1 MNKRFATFVLVATM
15 FACSKQEPPAPA
27 DTAAPSATAP
37 AASAEPAA
45 SSATTP
51 APSASAAT
59 AEPPTEEDFE
69 HEATD
74 QVTAK
79 TLDAQLDALEKEIKA
94 D

>member
-1 MNKRFATFVLVATM
+1 MNKPFATFVLAATV

-27 DTAAPSATAP
+27 ATTAPSATAP
-37 AASAEPAA
+37 AVSAAPTAP
-45 SSATTP
+45 SATTP

-69 HEATD
+69 NEAND
-74 QVTAK
+74 QVSAK

>member
-1 MNKRFATFVLVATM
+1 MSKRFATFLLAATV

-27 DTAAPSATAP
+27 ETAAPSATAP
-37 AASAEPAA
+37 AASAAPSASSAPTPAA
-45 SSATTP
+45 SD
-51 APSASAAT
+51 SAAT

-69 HEATD
+69 NDAND
-74 QVTAK
+74 QVTVK